1 VARLGHAAAQVLVT
15 AAVIG
20 RDFDLELLECA
31 TRVPVDDLLDILEA
45 AETAALVREV
55 LERPGRYS
63 FRHALIQ
70 HTLHEELGP
79 TRRAR
84 AHQHVAEALE
94 ELCAGV
100 PGSRVGELA
109 HHWIEATKPTTLP
122 KAIRYSKEAGDT
134 ALRSLAPDDALHH
147 YAKALELSVGLM
159 DPDPVSLVDLAIG
172 LGTAQRQTGEAVVSA
187 PRCSTPPAR
196 RDTSATWSD
205 SWPLPSPTTGASTA
219 RWAPSTPRR
228 WRSSRRPLN
237 SSAQSTPTARW
248 CSPRCA
254 PSSPMAARSNVGV
267 PWPTRR

>member
-1 VARLGHAAAQVLVT
+1 MEAAAGHALSEEGLGLADTLFRETDGNPFFVTELLRHLGRRDRRHPTGLEWPMVVEHAGRRVLPESVREVVGGRVARLGHAAAQVLVT

-55 LERPGRYS
+55 LDRPGRYS

-100 PGSRVGELA
+100 PGSRVGGTGPSLDRGD
-109 HHWIEATKPTTLP
+109 EADHPA
-122 KAIRYSKEAGDT
+122 KAIR
-134 ALRSLAPDDALHH
+134 LL
-147 YAKALELSVGLM
+147 
-159 DPDPVSLVDLAIG
+159 
-172 LGTAQRQTGEAVVSA
+172 QRG
-187 PRCSTPPAR
+187 
-196 RDTSATWSD
+196 
-205 SWPLPSPTTGASTA
+205 G
-219 RWAPSTPRR
+219 
-228 WRSSRRPLN
+228 
-237 SSAQSTPTARW
+237 
-248 CSPRCA
+248 
-254 PSSPMAARSNVGV
+254 
-267 PWPTRR
+267 